1 MGCGIFREKNSMREW
16 GKKLEGITTPR
27 EPRLLQQEYTSSS
40 WRPTICMINV
50 HYYVYISPLEAFLS
64 LGPTTVLSIISKVF
78 ICLSETAASLVS
90 ESPQSLASRPNASTL
105 NYPRLEDREQSRWR
119 RKVWSKPR
127 EPAPTSF
134 VERTYSGL
142 RYLGHH
148 RDSLLLSCGHRTLCG
163 RAIGMQ
169 AVGVAYV
176 SSVCC
181 ILLSAGGNCGAE
193 HLA

>member
-1 MGCGIFREKNSMREW
+1 MAVCGNGEKNLRAS
-16 GKKLEGITTPR
+16 P
-27 EPRLLQQEYTSSS
+27 PHANHDLQQEYTSSS

-50 HYYVYISPLEAFLS
+50 HYYVCMSPLEGFS
-64 LGPTTVLSIISKVF
+64 LPWPNYRAVDNKQVF

-148 RDSLLLSCGHRTLCG
+148 RDSLFLSCGHRTLCG